1 VADDILIL
9 GIETSCDETAAA
21 VLLNGRRLL
30 SQVISSQTETHAV
43 FGGVVPEIAS
53 REHCLRLGPTVQTAL
68 AEAGAGFA
76 DLSALAVTYGPGL
89 VGSLLVGV
97 SGAKA
102 MAFAAGKPLIA
113 VNHLEAHLYANF
125 LEQPDLEFPLLA
137 LLVSGGHTHLVL
149 MPGHLRYRV
158 LGRTRDDAAG
168 EAFDKVARA
177 LGLGYPG
184 GPLLEQAAKV
194 GDPAAFAFPRAS
206 LEPGSWDFSFSGLKS
221 AVLNVLNRARLKG
234 ETLRTADVAASFQQ
248 AVVDILAQKTVA
260 ALETTGA
267 RTLALGGGV
276 AANQALRHRL
286 RAETAALGA
295 DFVCPRPL
303 YCTDNGAMVA
313 MCGHQRYLAASFAD
327 WRLNAIPGLSLQDFY
342 KESGKM

>member
-1 VADDILIL
+1 MDDTLIL

-21 VLLNGRRLL
+21 VLRGGRRLL
-30 SQVISSQTETHAV
+30 SHIISSQTETHAV

-53 REHCLRLGPTVQTAL
+53 REHCLRLGPVVREAL
-68 AEAGAGFA
+68 TQAGAGFS
-76 DLSALAVTYGPGL
+76 DLSAVAVTYGPGL

-102 MAFAAGKPLIA
+102 MAFAAGKPLVA
-113 VNHLEAHLYANF
+113 VNHLEAHIYANF
-125 LEQPDLEFPLLA
+125 LEHPDLEFPLLA
-137 LLVSGGHTHLVL
+137 LLVSGGHTHLIL
-149 MPGHLRYRV
+149 LSGHLRYRV

-184 GPLLEQAAKV
+184 GPRLEQAARD
-194 GDPAAFAFPRAS
+194 GDPAAFAFPRAA

-221 AVLNVLNRARLKG
+221 AVLNSLNRARLKG
-234 ETLRTADVAASFQQ
+234 EDLRVADAAASFQE
-248 AVVDILAQKTVA
+248 AVVDILARKTVA
-260 ALETTGA
+260 ALEATGV

-276 AANQALRHRL
+276 AANQALRRRL
-286 RAETAALGA
+286 RAETAARGVA
-295 DFVCPRPL
+295 FVYPSPV

-313 MCGHQRYLAASFAD
+313 MCGHWRYLASSFAD
-327 WRLNAIPGLSLQDFY
+327 WRLNAVPGLILHDFY
-342 KESGKM
+342 KENGKM